1 MVCDIQVISNFAFS
15 FILGPSGIRA
25 MTRREIFDLMS
36 AQNRLDINEKLE
48 FVENHLATLEPYSDE
63 QIKEIKHKF
72 SYVKSEI
79 KRHWIAAKQRPDL
92 FGKNNQTWLR
102 GVFELPKVQTKPG
115 RPKKLFE
122 EASERTKRRKTEE
135 LRLSD
140 R

>member
-1 MVCDIQVISNFAFS
+1 MDSEMA
-15 FILGPSGIRA
+15 GPSGIRA

-48 FVENHLATLEPYSDE
+48 FVENHFATLEPYSDE

-92 FGKNNQTWLR
+92 LGKNNQTWLK
-102 GVFELPKVQTKPG
+102 GVFELPKVQTNPG

-122 EASERTKRRKTEE
+122 EASGRTKRRKTEE

>member
-48 FVENHLATLEPYSDE
+48 FVENHFATLEPYSDE

-72 SYVKSEI
+72 SYVKCEI

-92 FGKNNQTWLR
+92 LGKNN
-102 GVFELPKVQTKPG
+102 
-115 RPKKLFE
+115 
-122 EASERTKRRKTEE
+122 
-135 LRLSD
+135 
-140 R
+140 